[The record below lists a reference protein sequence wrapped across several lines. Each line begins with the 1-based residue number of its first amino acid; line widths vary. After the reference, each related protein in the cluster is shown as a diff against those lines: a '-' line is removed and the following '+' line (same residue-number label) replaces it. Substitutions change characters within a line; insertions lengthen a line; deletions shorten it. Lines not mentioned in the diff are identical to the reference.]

1 MPRSILPIL
10 CTLALV
16 PVLLW
21 LGGGTEISSGLLRA
35 LPSIGL
41 AWLWWL
47 AARGYGH
54 WLLPG
59 SSEMGPVVGVVGLV
73 FLDQCLG
80 RLGLMDLTSAWGLLA
95 LGLLG
100 YRRSTTPPNHLR
112 WPQMEWTW
120 VLPLAVLGAAALV
133 PPGWLWDTEFGG
145 YDVLSYHLAL
155 PTDWWTLGRMGPL
168 TTNAYSGLPNAAESA
183 FLHLHALSAG
193 NHDVTGLAAQLLCAI
208 LMLHTASLLHKQLP
222 AAALVFLMTPWV
234 MVTGSM
240 AYTEAFVLLPAGALL
255 LHLRASQGSEQAC
268 CLGLLAGGIALA
280 KPSAALL
287 LALPLAVLYF
297 AEPKRRKIRPV
308 LRSVG
313 IAMLVATPWLLDNML
328 TVGSPFFPLLTE
340 VFGRGHWTEVQSTNW
355 EAAHTGGGSFSAVW
369 TQWLAYRSFG
379 HWQWSVTPWL
389 VLIGLGMAT
398 KSDRV
403 KEHLAVLFGLA
414 VFVLLTHAQS
424 RFLVPMLPLFALI
437 AARPLSRLPQVVVWA
452 LLLAPLA
459 TFLQQREGQPT
470 AAFGQ
475 AALLDG
481 RTSIP
486 DTPPSPMTEVRSL
499 PESAKIL
506 GIGVAD
512 GWRFPRVA
520 RHTVW
525 DQGPFDTLEPKTLM
539 DQGWTHV
546 LVDDTML
553 KVWDQSAWNLPGRS
567 WPEVQARLAQLQAVR
582 LRDYSGM
589 SLWKLP
595 APAEVP
601 PANP

>member
-16 PVLLW
+16 PALLW
-21 LGGGTEISSGLLRA
+21 LGGAVEIGSGLLRA
-35 LPSIGL
+35 LPSVGL
-41 AWLWWL
+41 AWLWWV

-59 SSEMGPVVGVVGLV
+59 SSDMGPVVGVVGLV

-100 YRRSTTPPNHLR
+100 YRRTTPSSLG

-120 VLPLAVLGAAALV
+120 MLPLAVLGTAALV

-155 PTDWWTLGRMGPL
+155 PADWWTLGRMGPL
-168 TTNAYSGLPNAAESA
+168 TTNAYSGLPGGAESA
-183 FLHLHALSAG
+183 FLHLHALSG
-193 NHDVTGLAAQLLCAI
+193 GTHDVTGLAAQMLCAI
-208 LMLHTASLLHKQLP
+208 LMIHTASLLHHKNA
-222 AAALVFLMTPWV
+222 AAALVFLMTPWI

-240 AYTEAFVLLPAGALL
+240 AYTEAFVMLPACAMI
-255 LHLRASQGSEQAC
+255 LHLRGSDGSEQAC

-287 LALPLAVLYF
+287 LALPLAVLFF
-297 AEPKRRKIRPV
+297 AAPNRRQPKPALLSI
-308 LRSVG
+308 G
-313 IAMLVATPWLLDNML
+313 IAIIVSMPWLLDNTL
-328 TVGSPFFPLLTE
+328 NVGSPFFPLLTGI
-340 VFGRGHWTEVQSTNW
+340 FGLGHWTEIQSANW
-355 EAAHTGGGSFSAVW
+355 EAAHTGGGSLATLW
-369 TQWLAYRSFG
+369 TEWLAYRSFG

-389 VLIGLGMAT
+389 VVVGLGMAP
-398 KSDRV
+398 KSDRI
-403 KEHLAVLFGLA
+403 KDGLAVGLGLA

-437 AARPLSRLPQVVVWA
+437 AARPLSRLPQGLVWVM
-452 LLLAPLA
+452 LLVPMA
-459 TFLQQREGQPT
+459 TFLGQRQGVPT

-475 AALLDG
+475 AAVLDG
-481 RTSIP
+481 RTTIP
-486 DTPPSPMTEVRSL
+486 DAPPSPMAEVRSL
-499 PESAKIL
+499 PESAKVL
-506 GIGVAD
+506 GVGVAD
-512 GWRFPRVA
+512 GWRFSRVA
-520 RHTVW
+520 RHAVW
-525 DQGPFDTLEPKTLM
+525 DTGPFDELDPTALLN
-539 DQGWTHV
+539 DGWTHV

-553 KVWDQSAWNLPGRS
+553 QVWDRSGWNLPDRS
-567 WPEVQARLAQLQAVR
+567 WTEVQSRLSAGGAVL

-595 APAEVP
+595 APSEVP
-601 PANP
+601 PASP

>member
-16 PVLLW
+16 PFLLL
-21 LGGGTEISSGLLRA
+21 LGGATEIGSGLLHS
-35 LPSIGL
+35 LPSLGL

-47 AARGYGH
+47 SARGYGH
-54 WLLPG
+54 WLLPN

-100 YRRSTTPPNHLR
+100 YRRSRPTHLG

-120 VLPLAVLGAAALV
+120 MLPLAVLGTAALV

-155 PTDWWTLGRMGPL
+155 PADWWTLGRMGPL
-168 TTNAYSGLPNAAESA
+168 TTNAYSGLPGGAESA
-183 FLHLHALSAG
+183 FLHLHALSG
-193 NHDVTGLAAQLLCAI
+193 GTHDVTGLAAQMLCAI
-208 LMLHTASLLHKQLP
+208 LTINTASLLRQKNA
-222 AAALVFLMTPWV
+222 AAALVFLMTPWI

-240 AYTEAFVLLPAGALL
+240 AYTEAFVLFPACALT
-255 LHLRASQGSEQAC
+255 LHLRESKASGQAC

-287 LALPLAVLYF
+287 LALPLALMYF
-297 AEPKRRKIRPV
+297 AEPNRRQSKPV
-308 LRSVG
+308 LLSVG
-313 IAMLVATPWLLDNML
+313 MATIVSMPWLLDNTL
-328 TVGSPFFPLLTE
+328 TVGSPFFPLLTG
-340 VFGRGHWTEVQSTNW
+340 VFGLGHWTAIQSANW
-355 EAAHTGGGSFSAVW
+355 EAAHTGGGSLAALW
-369 TQWLAYRSFG
+369 TEWLGYRSSG

-389 VLIGLGMAT
+389 VLVGLGMT
-398 KSDRV
+398 PQRDRI
-403 KEHLAVLFGLA
+403 KDSLAIGSGLA

-437 AARPLSRLPQVVVWA
+437 AARPLSRLPHGMVWVM
-452 LLLAPLA
+452 LLVPLA
-459 TFLQQREGQPT
+459 TFLGQRQGLPT

-475 AALLDG
+475 AGVLDG
-481 RTSIP
+481 RTPIT
-486 DTPPSPMTEVRSL
+486 DAPPSPMAEVRSL
-499 PESAKIL
+499 PESAKVL
-506 GIGVAD
+506 GVGVAD
-512 GWRFPRVA
+512 GWRFSRVN
-520 RHTVW
+520 RHAVW
-525 DQGPFDTLEPKTLM
+525 DTGPFDDLDPNSLLN
-539 DQGWTHV
+539 DGWTHV

-553 KVWDQSAWNLPGRS
+553 QVWDRSGWNLPNRS
-567 WPEVQARLAQLQAVR
+567 WAEVQVR
-582 LRDYSGM
+582 LTEAGAVMLQDYAGM

-595 APAEVP
+595 VPTEVP

>member
-16 PVLLW
+16 PFLLL
-21 LGGGTEISSGLLRA
+21 LGGATEIGSGLLRS
-35 LPSIGL
+35 LPSLGL

-47 AARGYGH
+47 SARGYGH
-54 WLLPG
+54 WLLPN

-100 YRRSTTPPNHLR
+100 YRRSRPTNLG
-112 WPQMEWTW
+112 WPQMEWAW
-120 VLPLAVLGAAALV
+120 MLPLAVLATAALV

-155 PTDWWTLGRMGPL
+155 PADWWTLGRMGPL
-168 TTNAYSGLPNAAESA
+168 TTNAYSGLPGGAESA
-183 FLHLHALSAG
+183 FLHLHALSG
-193 NHDVTGLAAQLLCAI
+193 GTHDVTGLAAQMLCAI
-208 LMLHTASLLHKQLP
+208 LTINTASLLRQKNA
-222 AAALVFLMTPWV
+222 AAALVFLMTPWI

-240 AYTEAFVLLPAGALL
+240 AYTEAFVLFPACALT
-255 LHLRASQGSEQAC
+255 LHLRESKASGQAC

-287 LALPLAVLYF
+287 LALPLALMYF
-297 AEPKRRKIRPV
+297 AEPNRRQSKPV
-308 LRSVG
+308 LLSVG
-313 IAMLVATPWLLDNML
+313 MATIVSMPWLLDNTL
-328 TVGSPFFPLLTE
+328 TVGSPFFPLLTG
-340 VFGRGHWTEVQSTNW
+340 VFGLGHWTAIQSANW
-355 EAAHTGGGSFSAVW
+355 EAAHTGGGSLAALW
-369 TQWLAYRSFG
+369 TEWLGYRSSG

-389 VLIGLGMAT
+389 VLVGLGMAPQR
-398 KSDRV
+398 DRI
-403 KEHLAVLFGLA
+403 KDSLAIGSGLA

-437 AARPLSRLPQVVVWA
+437 AARPLSRLPHGMVWVM
-452 LLLAPLA
+452 LLVPLA
-459 TFLQQREGQPT
+459 TFLGQRQGLPT

-475 AALLDG
+475 AGVLDG
-481 RTSIP
+481 RTPIP
-486 DTPPSPMTEVRSL
+486 DAPPSPMAEVRSL
-499 PESAKIL
+499 PESAKVL
-506 GIGVAD
+506 GVGVAD
-512 GWRFPRVA
+512 GWRFSRVN
-520 RHTVW
+520 RHAVW
-525 DQGPFDTLEPKTLM
+525 DRGPFDDLDPNSLLN
-539 DQGWTHV
+539 DGWTHV

-553 KVWDQSAWNLPGRS
+553 QVWDRSGWNLPNRS
-567 WPEVQARLAQLQAVR
+567 WAEVQVR
-582 LRDYSGM
+582 LTEAGAVMLQDYAGM

-595 APAEVP
+595 VPTEVP

>member
-59 SSEMGPVVGVVGLV
+59 SSEMRPVVGVVGLV

-255 LHLRASQGSEQAC
+255 LHLRASQGSEQAVWDCWRAGSLWPNRARRC
-268 CLGLLAGGIALA
+268 CWHCRSLSCISPN
-280 KPSAALL
+280 PSDGRSGRFSDP
-287 LALPLAVLYF
+287 LALPCLLQ
-297 AEPKRRKIRPV
+297 PRGCWTTCSP
-308 LRSVG
+308 
-313 IAMLVATPWLLDNML
+313 LVHH
-328 TVGSPFFPLLTE
+328 FF
-340 VFGRGHWTEVQSTNW
+340 HC
-355 EAAHTGGGSFSAVW
+355 
-369 TQWLAYRSFG
+369 
-379 HWQWSVTPWL
+379 
-389 VLIGLGMAT
+389 
-398 KSDRV
+398 
-403 KEHLAVLFGLA
+403 
-414 VFVLLTHAQS
+414 
-424 RFLVPMLPLFALI
+424 
-437 AARPLSRLPQVVVWA
+437 
-452 LLLAPLA
+452 
-459 TFLQQREGQPT
+459 
-470 AAFGQ
+470 
-475 AALLDG
+475 
-481 RTSIP
+481 
-486 DTPPSPMTEVRSL
+486 
-499 PESAKIL
+499 
-506 GIGVAD
+506 
-512 GWRFPRVA
+512 
-520 RHTVW
+520 
-525 DQGPFDTLEPKTLM
+525 
-539 DQGWTHV
+539 
-546 LVDDTML
+546 
-553 KVWDQSAWNLPGRS
+553 
-567 WPEVQARLAQLQAVR
+567 
-582 LRDYSGM
+582 
-589 SLWKLP
+589 
-595 APAEVP
+595 
-601 PANP
+601 